1 MTGGTETSTQPSPPT
16 TKQQEAH
23 AAALAALEKL
33 PKDELTNL
41 AEDLGID
48 FTEYNTQAKLAGA
61 VYERRMLINAM
72 QRDAMLDVIRWGR
85 HPVPENASKEQL
97 AQMIARIRSMRFETL
112 SEPGLLVLA
121 IMRGVRMRGDES
133 VPVLIR
139 KLRRQEGFFNR
150 MARKRRAWVGGMVS
164 SILGEETPEET
175 DYKFLPP
182 PNNGAPTPATPAPPK
197 PPRNESIKDEIE
209 EVGLFGGIAS
219 RVKRTADVYLNQKLD
234 EIEKRIDKKL
244 DEIDLRLAEW
254 RDKEVA
260 NRLRI
265 IKITL
270 WASVIVGIISLLY
283 AWIKVY
289 FMRS

>member
-1 MTGGTETSTQPSPPT
+1 MTGGPDIPT
-16 TKQQEAH
+16 TVAPKPTKAEPDP
-23 AAALAALEKL
+23 AAALASLEKL

-48 FTEYNTQAKLAGA
+48 YTEHNTQAKLAAA
-61 VYERRMLINAM
+61 VNERRQLIGAM

-85 HPVPENASKEQL
+85 HPVSENASKEQL
-97 AQMIARIRSMRFETL
+97 AQTIARIRSMRFESL
-112 SEPGLLVLA
+112 SERGLLILA
-121 IMRGVRMRGDES
+121 IMRGVRLRGDEGTNT
-133 VPVLIR
+133 LIR
-139 KLRRQEGFFNR
+139 KLKRKEGFFNR
-150 MARKRRAWVGGMVS
+150 MARKRRAWVGGMVG
-164 SILGEETPEET
+164 SILGEEQPEET

-182 PNNGAPTPATPAPPK
+182 TNGTTATPIAPPPTK
-197 PPRNESIKDEIE
+197 SPNRESIRDEIE
-209 EVGLFGGIAS
+209 DVGLFGGIAS

-289 FMRS
+289 FMRG